1 MLFQSYRMKA
11 RSDKAVKNFCT
22 FQKPLQFPGLYN
34 MDQIKQ
40 EAHSARLNGFS
51 EVLRTR
57 PNPASSLPVCHH
69 AVTPAGKSELAFLHI
84 SKFRY
89 VSVCPGCCVLNE
101 YICHMTYITHTQ
113 LSIFSFLLKMGKKV
127 KHQEPQLINALCWP
141 QETYLINS
149 WSLNAN
155 LQGEHFFSLKS
166 VYIR

>member
-89 VSVCPGCCVLNE
+89 VSVCPGCCVLKE

-113 LSIFSFLLKMGKKV
+113 LCIFSFLLKMGKKV

-166 VYIR
+166 VYIQ